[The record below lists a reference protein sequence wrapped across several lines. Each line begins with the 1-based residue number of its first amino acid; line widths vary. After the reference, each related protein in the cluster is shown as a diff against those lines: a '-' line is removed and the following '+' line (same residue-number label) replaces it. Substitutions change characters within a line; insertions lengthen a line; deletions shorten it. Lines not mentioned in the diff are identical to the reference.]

1 MYQSDGILIVTVS
14 EVLVMLLVS
23 KYLSSS
29 SSTAVHHR
37 TWLPLNLSLFPLV
50 CDNFVFF
57 TLLCFMGLGCQPT
70 AQPPTWTSKVSLFS
84 WNLSLLTC
92 LAWETL
98 PVAMLLLAVLWR
110 LMDHTNPTATMR
122 WRCHWEDFIHTLLK
136 NMTYCVAMIQLQN
149 ITEIEMSLSIL

>member
-1 MYQSDGILIVTVS
+1 
-14 EVLVMLLVS
+14 ML
-23 KYLSSS
+23 LSSS
-29 SSTAVHHR
+29 SLSQALQYIVDLGFLHSWQSDLSCDPKHLSDCGFDCIVFST
-37 TWLPLNLSLFPLV
+37 S
-50 CDNFVFF
+50 
-57 TLLCFMGLGCQPT
+57 LCFMGLGCQPT